1 MVCATARWQ
10 FLWRPPPASSQEPR
24 YSEQRRGQSL
34 YKEVRYTN
42 GYTGQFSEPVL
53 SSNMNTYISMHL
65 MFYLLF
71 AGMAMTIII
80 IEWIGHRYFG
90 VSKNSIFYNEVPKV
104 GSAVFVI
111 FVSIALIKNV
121 ILFLVLFQHLIYQF
135 YNVAG
140 PFTVIFAGIVE
151 VFFQSFVFANL
162 GEASTTLTAVSIFS
176 LALSHWL
183 MMPLAILHPLIPH
196 RTKASTTTSSTQS
209 PMEEILQRS
218 AA

>member
-24 YSEQRRGQSL
+24 YSEQRRGQSHF
-34 YKEVRYTN
+34 KEVRYTN

-53 SSNMNTYISMHL
+53 SNMNTYISMHRIL

-121 ILFLVLFQHLIYQF
+121 ILFLVLFQHLQ
-135 YNVAG
+135 
-140 PFTVIFAGIVE
+140 
-151 VFFQSFVFANL
+151 QD
-162 GEASTTLTAVSIFS
+162 
-176 LALSHWL
+176 WL
-183 MMPLAILHPLIPH
+183 IAFLI
-196 RTKASTTTSSTQS
+196 
-209 PMEEILQRS
+209 
-218 AA
+218 